1 MTRHVLNKFH
11 ALTAVLMAALVLRA
25 QTAAAAGEGEP
36 HELPNFITVIYHFLV
51 GTSVGEFLHQ
61 WENLIFSFLIAGLL
75 IVIVRLASKNP
86 KMIPGPLQNAVE
98 FVVEELEKFI
108 VGILGPRGK
117 KFVPFLGTLFLYILL
132 MNYMGL
138 VPLMKAPTAGINQT
152 IALAL
157 CVFVYVQYTGVRE
170 NGFLGYLDHLAG
182 QPRSLMQY
190 LFVPMMFP
198 LHIIEELAK
207 PMSLSLRLFGNVTG
221 EDILIFI
228 FVGLGV
234 GMLSFS
240 HLPIGI
246 PLQLPF
252 YFLALLTGFI
262 QALVFMLLST
272 IYFSMML
279 PHDEDEHH

>member
-1 MTRHVLNKFH
+1 MTRYVTNKLY
-11 ALTAVLMAALVLRA
+11 AL
-25 QTAAAAGEGEP
+25 AAATSIFLVSASGYAAASGEGEA

-51 GTSVGEFLHQ
+51 GTTVGEFLHK

-75 IVIVRLASKNP
+75 ILIVRIASKNP
-86 KMIPGPLQNAVE
+86 KMIPGKFQNAIE
-98 FVVEELEKFI
+98 FVIEELEKFI

-138 VPLMKAPTAGINQT
+138 IPLMKAPTAGINQT

-157 CVFVYVQYTGVRE
+157 CVFAYVQFTGLKE

-182 QPRSLMQY
+182 QPRSMMQY
-190 LFVPMMFP
+190 FFVPMMFP

-234 GMLSFS
+234 GLMSFS